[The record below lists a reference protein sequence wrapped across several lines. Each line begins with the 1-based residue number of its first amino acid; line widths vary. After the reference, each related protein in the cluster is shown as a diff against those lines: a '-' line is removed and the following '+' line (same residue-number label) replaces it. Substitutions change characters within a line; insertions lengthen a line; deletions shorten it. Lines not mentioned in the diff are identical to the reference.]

1 MSDRSPYEILGVPE
15 DVDDDGVRRAFRKI
29 ARATHPDLVGDDPVL
44 AARFQEALEAAKV
57 LVDPDLRAE
66 WHARQAPARPA
77 RPSRRREDREAF
89 FSAMMRR
96 AARGDGPDKGDPF
109 ESMFVD
115 ADAQPRS
122 APTWDP
128 TDPFAEPQPAAEP
141 APEPVVAA
149 GGPVDAVVDV
159 SVPEAMLGAW
169 IELDTP
175 AGPTRVVLPP
185 GSSSG
190 TRVVAAGRGPQ
201 SSSGARA
208 DWTVEV
214 RIVVP
219 PHLDERTR
227 ELVREL
233 AGRLPQIE
241 R

>member
-1 MSDRSPYEILGVPE
+1 MSDRSPYEILGVAP
-15 DVDDDGVRRAFRKI
+15 DTDADGLRRAFRAI
-29 ARATHPDLVGDDPVL
+29 ARTCHPDVAGDDPAA
-44 AARFQEALEAAKV
+44 AARFREAREAWE
-57 LVDPDLRAE
+57 LLSDPTRRAE
-66 WHARQAPARPA
+66 WHAVRAPVKPV
-77 RPSRRREDREAF
+77 RRREDREAF

-109 ESMFVD
+109 ESMFTD
-115 ADAQPRS
+115 AEAKPRP

-128 TDPFAEPQPAAEP
+128 TDPFGEPQSAADP
-141 APEPVVAA
+141 VPEPVAA
-149 GGPVDAVVDV
+149 PSGPVDAVIDV

-190 TRVVAAGRGPQ
+190 TRVVAPGRGAQ
-201 SSSGARA
+201 TSGGGRA

-219 PHLDERTR
+219 PDLDERTR
-227 ELVREL
+227 ALVSEL
-233 AGRLPQIE
+233 AARLPPIA